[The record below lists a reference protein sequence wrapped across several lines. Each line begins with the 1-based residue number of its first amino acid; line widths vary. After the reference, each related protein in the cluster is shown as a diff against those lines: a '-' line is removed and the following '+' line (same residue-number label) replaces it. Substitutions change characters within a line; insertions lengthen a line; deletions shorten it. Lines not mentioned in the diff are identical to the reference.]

1 MPSGSS
7 WKNYI
12 YVNLGFAFYIFII
25 FYYIQLNQIK
35 QNWPLYRCNPMYMFF
50 ADNIEQNF
58 QYCIQTTQTN
68 FMGYLLQ
75 PLEFITSSLS
85 GMIGN
90 FSTEINS
97 VRAMIDKIRNL
108 ISSITQN
115 IFGVF
120 INVVIQFQ
128 KITIGVKD
136 TFQKIV
142 GILIT
147 VIYIISGSVM
157 TMNSAWSGP
166 PGQMIRRLGKCFH
179 PETEIKLK
187 NGNIVKIKDIN
198 LGDILE
204 NDSVVYATMKI
215 DNKVDKE
222 DLYEI
227 LNDNTDTDKNNN
239 KGNSIL
245 VTGNHLVYNKN
256 NELIKVK
263 NYEKATKTNIQTDT
277 LVCLITSDHKIQIG
291 SEIFWDWEDHYIK

>member
-85 GMIGN
+85 GMMGN

-108 ISSITQN
+108 VSSITQN

-187 NGNIVKIKDIN
+187 NEK
-198 LGDILE
+198 LIL
-204 NDSVVYATMKI
+204 
-215 DNKVDKE
+215 
-222 DLYEI
+222 
-227 LNDNTDTDKNNN
+227 
-239 KGNSIL
+239 
-245 VTGNHLVYNKN
+245 H
-256 NELIKVK
+256 
-263 NYEKATKTNIQTDT
+263 
-277 LVCLITSDHKIQIG
+277 
-291 SEIFWDWEDHYIK
+291 

>member
-85 GMIGN
+85 GMMGN

-204 NDSVVYATMKI
+204 NNSVVYATMKI

-222 DLYEI
+222 DLYKI

>member
-85 GMIGN
+85 GMMGN

-108 ISSITQN
+108 VSSITQN

-187 NGNIVKIKDIN
+187 NGNIAKIKDIN

-222 DLYEI
+222 DLYKI
-227 LNDNTDTDKNNN
+227 LNNNTDKNNN
-239 KGNSIL
+239 KGNFIL

-263 NYEKATKTNIQTDT
+263 DYEKATKTNIQTDT

-291 SEIFWDWEDHYIK
+291 SETFWDWEDHYIK

>member
-85 GMIGN
+85 GMMGN

>member
-35 QNWPLYRCNPMYMFF
+35 KNWPLYRCNPMYMFF

-85 GMIGN
+85 GMMGN
-90 FSTEINS
+90 FATEINS
-97 VRAMIDKIRNL
+97 VRDMINKIRTL

-120 INVVIQFQ
+120 INIVIQFQ

-227 LNDNTDTDKNNN
+227 QNSNN
-239 KGNSIL
+239 KEDPIL
-245 VTGNHLVYNKN
+245 VTGNHLVYNTN
-256 NELIKVK
+256 NQLIKVK
-263 NYEKATKTNIQTDT
+263 DYEKASKTNIQTET

>member
-85 GMIGN
+85 GMMGN
-90 FSTEINS
+90 FATEINS

-108 ISSITQN
+108 VSSITQN

-227 LNDNTDTDKNNN
+227 LNDNTDKNNN

-245 VTGNHLVYNKN
+245 VTSNHLVYNKN

-263 NYEKATKTNIQTDT
+263 DYEKATKTNIQTDT

-291 SEIFWDWEDHYIK
+291 SETFWDWEDHYIK